1 MTSTPERQRKKIH
14 VNVSPNHARKA
25 ERTVTVRFKPPA
37 PRNIGDGWLVLQA
50 RPADLFDGLHAPPR
64 RVMVA
69 GLLDRPDDAVHIR
82 VE

>member
-14 VNVSPNHARKA
+14 VNVSPNHARKPA
-25 ERTVTVRFKPPA
+25 RTLTVHFKPR
-37 PRNIGDGWLVLQA
+37 PREIGDGWLVLQA